1 MALGTAVLCVI
12 TGVVWAWYLT
22 RGPGAVVVS
31 LKRLWLEL
39 PGAVYAKGLVYVHHG
54 KQPLWIRCGK
64 DKAGI
69 SVSIH
74 TPLADSAVAFR
85 MGPKSG
91 TSLPAMGPL
100 GLAHGGPPVERAVHL
115 EMRFANT
122 FHVESS
128 DERAA
133 DRLIT
138 EEVAVAILEVF
149 ERAPRGFRGV
159 SYDGQHLGISFGGSV
174 AADPQQATN
183 LARLIWAS
191 LGEDD

>member
-1 MALGTAVLCVI
+1 MALATGVLCVVA
-12 TGVVWAWYLT
+12 GLFWAWYLT
-22 RGPGAVVVS
+22 RGPGAVVAS

-39 PGAVYAKGLVYVHHG
+39 PGAAYAKGLVFVHHG

-64 DKAGI
+64 GNDGI

-85 MGPKSG
+85 LGPKSC
-91 TSLPAMGPL
+91 TTLPAMGPL

-133 DRLIT
+133 DRLLT

-149 ERAPRGFRGV
+149 ERAPRTFRGV

-174 AADPQQATN
+174 AADPEQATT
-183 LARLIWAS
+183 LARLIWSS
-191 LGEDD
+191 LGEED